1 MRYIKSIT
9 QQKLSFLLAIYIG
22 LFMNGAVFYRRF
34 GSYAHDFTVWK
45 GISAVVELAATVLV
59 TFFLLRLL
67 SLFGR
72 RSWRILASLV
82 VLFSAGASYY
92 MTFLNVVIGYG
103 IIASVMTTDIDLSKE
118 VVGLNFIL
126 WLIAVSA
133 LPLILIWNN
142 RCRYTLLR
150 QLRTPGQRIRS
161 LAVVVLAGIMVWAPI
176 RLLDIQQKKV
186 ERATGVDLP
195 SYGGVVANSYL
206 PSNWLSA
213 LGLYAWARVD
223 ESSDNNSLLN
233 PAKKFTYQ
241 APQNVNDTYVVFI
254 IGETTRWDH
263 MGIFG
268 YERNTTPKLAQEK
281 NLAAFRG
288 YSCDTATKLSLRCM
302 FVRQGGAEDNP
313 QRTLKE
319 QNIFAVL
326 KQLGFSSDL
335 YAMQSEMWFYS
346 NTMADNIAYRE
357 QIGAEPRNRG
367 KPVDDMLLV
376 DEMQQSLGRNPDG
389 KHLIILHTK
398 GSHFNYT
405 QRYPRSFAQWKPECI
420 GVDSGCTKAQMIN
433 SYDNSVTYVDHFI
446 SSVIDQVRD
455 KKAIVLAP
463 PAWQEGGSMA
473 HLLGTDDVGRDV
485 LSRLMYGARLSLL
498 VGCLVVVLSLIMG
511 VILGLIAGYFGGLV
525 DNIIMRVVDIMLA
538 LPSLLLALVLVA
550 IFGPS
555 IGNAALAL
563 TFVALPHYVRLT
575 RAAVLVEVNRDYV
588 TASRVAGAGAMRQM
602 FINIFPNCLAP
613 LIVQASLGFSNAILD
628 MAALGFLG
636 MGAQPPTPEWGTMLS
651 DVLQFAQSAW
661 WVVTFPGLAILLTV
675 LAFNLM
681 GDGLRD
687 ALDPKL
693 KQ

>member
-1 MRYIKSIT
+1 MRYIKSMT
-9 QQKLSFLLAIYIG
+9 QQKLSFLLALYIG
-22 LFMNGAVFYRRF
+22 LFMNCAVFYRRF
-34 GSYAHDFTVWK
+34 GSYAQEFTVWK
-45 GISAVVELAATVLV
+45 GISAVVELGATVLA

-72 RSWRILASLV
+72 RVWRVLATLV

-118 VVGLNFIL
+118 VVGLHFVL
-126 WLIAVSA
+126 WLIAVSV
-133 LPLILIWNN
+133 LPLLFIWSN

-150 QLRTPGQRIRS
+150 QLRTPGQRFRS
-161 LAVVVLAGIMVWAPI
+161 AAVVVLAGVMVWAPI
-176 RLLDIQQKKV
+176 RLLDVQQKKV
-186 ERATGVDLP
+186 ERATGIDLP

-213 LGLYAWARVD
+213 LGLYAWAQVD
-223 ESSDNNSLLN
+223 ESSDYHSLID
-233 PAKKFTYQ
+233 PAKKFTYV
-241 APQNVNDTYVVFI
+241 APKDIDDTYVVFI

-302 FVRQGGAEDNP
+302 FVREGGAEDNP

-319 QNIFAVL
+319 QNVFAVL

-367 KPVDDMLLV
+367 KTVDDMLLIN
-376 DEMQQSLGRNPDG
+376 EMQNSLTQNPEG

-405 QRYPRSFAQWKPECI
+405 QRYPRSYAQWKPECI
-420 GVDSGCTKAQMIN
+420 GVDSNCTKAQMIN

-446 SSVIDQVRD
+446 TNVFDQLRD
-455 KKAIVLAP
+455 KKAIMFYAADHGESINEREHLHGTPRNMAP
-463 PAWQEGGSMA
+463 PEQFRVPMLVWMSDKYLANPQHAQMFA
-473 HLLGTDDVGRDV
+473 HLKQQAEIKVPRRHVELYDTI
-485 LSRLMYGARLSLL
+485 M
-498 VGCLVVVLSLIMG
+498 GCLGYTSPDGGINENNNWCHIPDG
-511 VILGLIAGYFGGLV
+511 QKIAG
-525 DNIIMRVVDIMLA
+525 
-538 LPSLLLALVLVA
+538 
-550 IFGPS
+550 
-555 IGNAALAL
+555 
-563 TFVALPHYVRLT
+563 
-575 RAAVLVEVNRDYV
+575 
-588 TASRVAGAGAMRQM
+588 
-602 FINIFPNCLAP
+602 
-613 LIVQASLGFSNAILD
+613 
-628 MAALGFLG
+628 
-636 MGAQPPTPEWGTMLS
+636 
-651 DVLQFAQSAW
+651 
-661 WVVTFPGLAILLTV
+661 
-675 LAFNLM
+675 
-681 GDGLRD
+681 
-687 ALDPKL
+687 K
-693 KQ
+693 